1 MQVQDAILD
10 EEPLEILEKFDSL
23 SETQISQLFER
34 FCGPSQPGDSQAELR
49 QNLTQELTRLTAKLE
64 LESQEI
70 LASEPGNPSNGEESE
85 GLSDARN
92 ADEEQ
97 SDTES
102 E

>member
-1 MQVQDAILD
+1 M
-10 EEPLEILEKFDSL
+10 
-23 SETQISQLFER
+23 
-34 FCGPSQPGDSQAELR
+34 
-49 QNLTQELTRLTAKLE
+49 TQELTRLTAKLE

-102 E
+102 EVPSVIGLRISFFIFITLIQKNMSVAVLPKKFSKKNKNSPRQHKLC

>member
-1 MQVQDAILD
+1 M
-10 EEPLEILEKFDSL
+10 
-23 SETQISQLFER
+23 
-34 FCGPSQPGDSQAELR
+34 
-49 QNLTQELTRLTAKLE
+49 TQELTRLTAKLE

-102 E
+102 EVPSVIGLRISFFIFITGDQAHSKIYVKGSYPKKFSKKK

>member
-1 MQVQDAILD
+1 M
-10 EEPLEILEKFDSL
+10 
-23 SETQISQLFER
+23 
-34 FCGPSQPGDSQAELR
+34 
-49 QNLTQELTRLTAKLE
+49 TQELTRLTAKLE

-102 E
+102 EVPSVMGLRFLNLYLFYRNSKNFMS

>member
-1 MQVQDAILD
+1 M
-10 EEPLEILEKFDSL
+10 
-23 SETQISQLFER
+23 
-34 FCGPSQPGDSQAELR
+34 
-49 QNLTQELTRLTAKLE
+49 TQELTRLTAKLE

-102 E
+102 EVPSVMGLRFLYLYFFYRNSKNFMS

>member
-1 MQVQDAILD
+1 M
-10 EEPLEILEKFDSL
+10 
-23 SETQISQLFER
+23 
-34 FCGPSQPGDSQAELR
+34 
-49 QNLTQELTRLTAKLE
+49 TQELTRLTAKLE
-64 LESQEI
+64 LDSQEI

-102 E
+102 EVPSVIGLRFFSSFFFENLRWKMDWDLNFS